1 MKIGSKI
8 FLITLGSMIFAIG
21 IICLSIYITEESTKT
36 DIESDLDNKMT
47 KATETELSNISQD
60 FYTMCS
66 LQQGLLKKILSG
78 SLSYAEDFAKIN
90 GGFNLGSKK
99 VTWTAVNQFTKD
111 STKIELPAMNIGNIW
126 LGQNSSFNNHSY
138 LVDDVINKFGVT
150 CTIFQR
156 MNPSGDM
163 LRVCTNIKK
172 LDGKRAI
179 GTYIPSSNP
188 DGSKNNV
195 ISTVLNGTTYFA
207 RAYVVN
213 AWYITIYKPIT
224 NSQGDTIGVLYVG
237 IKQDTAQDFN
247 ASIKNFSLPNN
258 GYAFVT
264 NGKNSRE
271 FSGKVIFH
279 KTNSEIGKKLLSENT
294 NNSDVISASINSAI
308 AAGNGKS
315 RTITGKISSS
325 VNNKTKE
332 IIASSIYF
340 EPFDWVITIISD
352 KHDFSDIIA
361 VVGNSLS
368 KLFIEVIA
376 MGLLVLIVSAL
387 ITVFVVRGIVKPI
400 SKAVEIANAIAE
412 GDITLRMNHKSKD
425 EVGELSNSFD
435 KMLTHLER
443 NSVATQNIATGNLK
457 QTIDISSNKD
467 LFGISLSKMLDSL
480 NEVLGQTKT
489 AAKHTSIAANEINAA
504 STNLSTNTQ
513 RSINN
518 LDIVCDQLED
528 IDKQAKN
535 AAEIA
540 SKTQEYTEEVM
551 SAAKYGNNGMEEMVN
566 AMQDIQ
572 ESSDSITKII
582 KTIDDLAFQTNLLAL
597 NAAVES
603 ARAGKHG
610 KGFAVV
616 AEEVRSLAARSAK
629 AASET
634 SALVLES
641 KEKVTLGARIA
652 ANTKEDLTKINHSVD
667 QVIGLIKTLSSESID
682 QRDKI
687 EAVNNGVQTLKEIV
701 MSNTAAAEETSST
714 SVELAAQ
721 AKSLDELLS
730 HFSIKDNTTQR
741 LKHIEH
747 PNNILEIT
755 DSYFQQSKASLTSPK
770 DQILLDSEEFGK
782 F

>member
-1 MKIGSKI
+1 MQKKN
-8 FLITLGSMIFAIG
+8 
-21 IICLSIYITEESTKT
+21 
-36 DIESDLDNKMT
+36 IESNLNSKMT
-47 KATETELSNISQD
+47 KVSETELSNIAQD

-90 GGFNLGSKK
+90 GGFNLENKK
-99 VTWTAVNQFTKD
+99 ISWTAVNQFTKG
-111 STKIELPAMNIGNIW
+111 SAKVELPAMNIGSTW
-126 LGQNSSFNNHSY
+126 LGQNSSFNSPSY
-138 LVDDVINKFGVT
+138 LVDDIINKFGVT

-156 MNPSGDM
+156 MNLAGDM

-188 DGSKNNV
+188 DGSKNKV
-195 ISTVLNGTTYFA
+195 VSTVLNGTTYFA

-213 AWYITIYKPIT
+213 AWYITIYKPII
-224 NSQGDTIGVLYVG
+224 NSQGETIGVLYVG

-264 NGKNSRE
+264 NGKKSRE
-271 FSGKVIFH
+271 FSSKVIFH
-279 KTNSEIGKKLLSENT
+279 KTESEIGKNLLSENT
-294 NNSDVISASINSAI
+294 NNSNVILSSINSAI
-308 AAGNGKS
+308 TAGNGKS
-315 RTITGKISSS
+315 RTITGKIMSST
-325 VNNKTKE
+325 NNGTKE

-352 KHDFSDIIA
+352 KHDFSDISA
-361 VVGNSLS
+361 VVKTSLS
-368 KLFIEVIA
+368 ELFIEVIA
-376 MGLLVLIVSAL
+376 IGLIVLIISTI
-387 ITVFVVRGIVKPI
+387 ITIFIVRGIVKPI
-400 SKAVEIANAIAE
+400 SKAVRIANAIAE
-412 GDITLRMNHKSKD
+412 GDITLRMNHKSRD
-425 EVGELSNSFD
+425 EVGELSHSFD

-457 QTIDISSNKD
+457 QTIDVSSNKD

-489 AAKHTSIAANEINAA
+489 AAKHTSVAAEEINCA

-513 RSINN
+513 KSINN
-518 LDIVCDQLED
+518 LDIVCDQLEE
-528 IDKQAKN
+528 IDKRAKN

-540 SKTQEYTEEVM
+540 SKTQGYTKEAM
-551 SAAKYGNNGMEEMVN
+551 NAAKYGNNGMEEMVN
-566 AMQDIQ
+566 AMQGIQ

-641 KEKVTLGARIA
+641 NEKVNIGARIA
-652 ANTKEDLTKINHSVD
+652 AHTQEDLAKINHSVD

-687 EAVNNGVQTLKEIV
+687 EVVNNGVQTLKEIV

-721 AKSLDELLS
+721 AKSLEELLS
-730 HFSIKDNTTQR
+730 HFSIKDNTTDR

-747 PNNILEIT
+747 SNNMHKIT
-755 DSYFQQSKASLTSPK
+755 DTHYQQTKVSLANAK
-770 DQILLDSEEFGK
+770 EQILLNSEESGK